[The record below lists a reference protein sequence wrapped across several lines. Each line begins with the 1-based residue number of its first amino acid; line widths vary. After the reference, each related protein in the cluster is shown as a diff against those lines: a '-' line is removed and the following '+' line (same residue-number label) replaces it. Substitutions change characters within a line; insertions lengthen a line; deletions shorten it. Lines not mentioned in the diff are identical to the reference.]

1 MSVKDVLARHG
12 IAKAIVFAIFRLAQK
27 VILLD
32 VTQLM
37 VSDAEKT
44 ADEPPTDEA
53 MDVRTLTPAEV
64 RNFARE
70 PSNDLNSSLANR
82 LELGHDFCIGAV
94 IGGRLAGYCW
104 IATHSIEARHNRST
118 ESEASGVAFSYP
130 NDYAFRYKGFTHP
143 DFRGRGVYRRVAH
156 VASLEMKKKGVRYIL
171 STAETVNYSAL
182 RSSYRCGYEYL
193 GMCVLLGWRNTSFVW
208 AADLSNRG
216 IKIGNIAQTLDRD
229 KLPRPNRQPAAGQCA
244 GEDAPTSQHQYQQ
257 QPVA

>member
-1 MSVKDVLARHG
+1 MSAKEVLARHG
-12 IAKAIVFAIFRLAQK
+12 IAKAIAYAVFRLAQK

-37 VSDAEKT
+37 VSDAEKLT
-44 ADEPPTDEA
+44 DEPAEDEA
-53 MDVRTLTPAEV
+53 MEVRILTPDEV

-70 PSNDLNSSLANR
+70 PSNELDGSLAHR
-82 LELGHDFCIGAV
+82 LELDHDDCIGSV
-94 IGGRLAGYCW
+94 IDGRLAGYCW

-130 NDYAFRYKGFTHP
+130 KEYAFRYKGFTHP

-171 STAETVNYSAL
+171 STAETINYSAL

-193 GMCVLLGWRNTSFVW
+193 GLCVLLGWRNTSFVW
-208 AADLSNRG
+208 AADLSDRG
-216 IKIGNIAQTLDRD
+216 IKIGKSAQTLDRD
-229 KLPRPNRQPAAGQCA
+229 KLPPANRQQAAAQCA
-244 GEDAPTSQHQYQQ
+244 VDVAPTFQHQQ